1 MHILFVNYALTNLF
15 DVGTY
20 LAWKK
25 CVKVSSQPSN
35 TALSNLICMFIDY
48 DSMQTKILLNFI
60 KEERKFINY
69 ISISSIEQIFDVLT
83 SVKFTAFGAI
93 DIILVTKVQNF
104 T

>member
-1 MHILFVNYALTNLF
+1 
-15 DVGTY
+15 
-20 LAWKK
+20 
-25 CVKVSSQPSN
+25 
-35 TALSNLICMFIDY
+35 MFIDY

-60 KEERKFINY
+60 KEERKFIKY